1 MVSESFVKRFHT
13 TTHRQGSVVGQHI
26 CVSEHTDSLHP
37 FSTICGVYQDVS
49 IGSSLN
55 RELRPSVLFRARQQ
69 LKQLLPDRDVKVMP
83 YSDLVVDQ
91 YRSTNGFRVGTLAT
105 GITALVI
112 ALMGL
117 IGYTTDEVNRR
128 RKEIAIRKV
137 NGATARDIFRM
148 LVADV
153 LRLSM
158 PAVLCPPS
166 LSASSCPGSSPD
178 NGCSSLPTASHSR
191 PCSS

>member
-1 MVSESFVKRFHT
+1 M
-13 TTHRQGSVVGQHI
+13 
-26 CVSEHTDSLHP
+26 
-37 FSTICGVYQDVS
+37 
-49 IGSSLN
+49 
-55 RELRPSVLFRARQQ
+55 
-69 LKQLLPDRDVKVMP
+69 KQLLPDRDVKVMP

-148 LVADV
+148 LVTDV
-153 LRLSM
+153 LRLSV
-158 PAVLCPPS
+158 PAVLVGLVLSWVIQLFADRITLSPLLFLAVGLVVLIIIVAILL
-166 LSASSCPGSSPD
+166 LSARKVVNSNPVLYLKD
-178 NGCSSLPTASHSR
+178 E
-191 PCSS
+191 